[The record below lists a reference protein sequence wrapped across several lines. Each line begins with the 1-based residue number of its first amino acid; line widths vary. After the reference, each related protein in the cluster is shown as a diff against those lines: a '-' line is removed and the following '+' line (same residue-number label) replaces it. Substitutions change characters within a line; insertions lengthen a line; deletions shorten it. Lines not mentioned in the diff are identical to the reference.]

1 MKYCVQVLQ
10 ILHLSSERLGYKERM
25 MRVWLDHLDM

>member
-10 ILHLSSERLGYKERM
+10 ALHLSSERLGSEERM
-25 MRVWLDHLDM
+25 TGVWLDHLDM

>member
-10 ILHLSSERLGYKERM
+10 VLHLSSERLGYKESM
-25 MRVWLDHLDM
+25 MRVWLDCLDM